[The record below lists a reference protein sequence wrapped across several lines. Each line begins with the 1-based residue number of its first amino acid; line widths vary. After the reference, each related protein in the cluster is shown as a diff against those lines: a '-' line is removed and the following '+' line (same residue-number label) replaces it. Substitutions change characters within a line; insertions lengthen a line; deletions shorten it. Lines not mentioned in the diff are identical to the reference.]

1 MENKTIFENISE
13 LKDNLRQYL
22 ETRISYYGISA
33 FEKAVKIFT
42 AITSRVFVILL
53 IFVAIIFLSAAAA
66 IYLGNLLESTE
77 LGLLI
82 VGGLYLLLGIVFY
95 AFRKKI
101 FSPIIIRSLVDVFFK
116 DDDDG
121 DEKNQ

>member
-33 FEKAVKIFT
+33 FEKAVKILT
-42 AITSRVFVILL
+42 AVTSRVIVSLLLVIAL
-53 IFVAIIFLSAAAA
+53 IFLSGAAA
-66 IYLGNLLESTE
+66 IYLGTLLESTE

-82 VGGLYLLLGIVFY
+82 VGGLYLFLGIVFY
-95 AFRKKI
+95 AFRNKI

-116 DDDDG
+116 DDDE
-121 DEKNQ
+121 DEKIQ

>member
-33 FEKAVKIFT
+33 FEKAVKILT
-42 AITSRVFVILL
+42 AITSRVFVSLL
-53 IFVAIIFLSAAAA
+53 LVIALVFLSAAVA
-66 IYLGNLLESTE
+66 IYLGSILESTE

-82 VGGLYLLLGIVFY
+82 VGGIYLLLGIVFY

-101 FSPIIIRSLVDVFFK
+101 FSPIIIRSLADVFFK
-116 DDDDG
+116 DDDE

>member
-33 FEKAVKIFT
+33 FEKAVKILT
-42 AITSRVFVILL
+42 AVTSRVIVSLLLVIAL
-53 IFVAIIFLSAAAA
+53 IFLSAAAA
-66 IYLGNLLESTE
+66 IYLGTLLESTE

-95 AFRKKI
+95 AFRKNI

-116 DDDDG
+116 DEDE

>member
-53 IFVAIIFLSAAAA
+53 LFVAIIFLSAAAA

-101 FSPIIIRSLVDVFFK
+101 FSPIIIRSLVDIFFN
-116 DDDDG
+116 DDDE

>member
-33 FEKAVKIFT
+33 FEKAVKILT
-42 AITSRVFVILL
+42 AITSRIIVSLLVVIAL
-53 IFVAIIFLSAAAA
+53 IFLSAAAA
-66 IYLGNLLESTE
+66 IYLGSILESTE
-77 LGLLI
+77 LGLLV

-95 AFRKKI
+95 AFRKNI
-101 FSPIIIRSLVDVFFK
+101 FSPIIIRSLADVFFK
-116 DDDDG
+116 DDDE

>member
-22 ETRISYYGISA
+22 ETRISYFGISA
-33 FEKAVKIFT
+33 FEKAVKILT
-42 AITSRVFVILL
+42 AIISRVFVSLL
-53 IFVAIIFLSAAAA
+53 LVIALIFLSAAVA
-66 IYLGNLLESTE
+66 IYLGSILESTE

-82 VGGLYLLLGIVFY
+82 VGGIYLLLGIVFY

-116 DDDDG
+116 DDDE
-121 DEKNQ
+121 DEKIQ

>member
-33 FEKAVKIFT
+33 FEKAVKILT
-42 AITSRVFVILL
+42 AITSRIIVSLLVVIAL
-53 IFVAIIFLSAAAA
+53 FFLSAAVA
-66 IYLGNLLESTE
+66 IYLGSILESTE

-82 VGGLYLLLGIVFY
+82 VGGIYLLLGIVFY
-95 AFRKKI
+95 AFRKNI

-116 DDDDG
+116 DDDE

>member
-1 MENKTIFENISE
+1 MENKNIFENISE

-33 FEKAVKIFT
+33 FEKAVKILT
-42 AITSRVFVILL
+42 AITSRVFVSLL
-53 IFVAIIFLSAAAA
+53 LVIALVFLSAAVA
-66 IYLGNLLESTE
+66 IYLGSILESTE

-82 VGGLYLLLGIVFY
+82 VGGIYLLLGIVFY

-101 FSPIIIRSLVDVFFK
+101 FSPIIIRSLADVFFK
-116 DDDDG
+116 DDDE